1 MGSSQKRRISKLSSM
16 ILVRSSTFKLLN
28 KKEFNPLLFL
38 MAEKSAWDLSLKN
51 SSYLSI
57 TIAMDIKNTTRILN

>member
-1 MGSSQKRRISKLSSM
+1 M